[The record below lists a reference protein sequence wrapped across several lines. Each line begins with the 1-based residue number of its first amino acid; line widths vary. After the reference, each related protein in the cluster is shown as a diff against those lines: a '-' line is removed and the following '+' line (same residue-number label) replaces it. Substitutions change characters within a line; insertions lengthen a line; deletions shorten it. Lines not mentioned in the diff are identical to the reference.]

1 MNLWQRWHQ
10 LSAWLATF
18 GAAATVARS
27 WDDCVEALPLA
38 LIRLDEQGRMIRI
51 NRAWQ
56 DLTGYAPR
64 GCLLRSHEAYLH
76 IEDQPLWRKALS
88 RPGSG
93 AQVLLLRYLHRGGE
107 LRWVEVRLHRLARGF
122 AVSLGDSS
130 EQVQQ
135 RQALRARHRSL
146 SNLLDGLPLMV
157 YRCRNNRHWSMEYV
171 SAGCLQVTG
180 YRPQQLID
188 SHSLTFNSLIHPDDR
203 ERVWRAVQRGLDE
216 GRAFVMRYRLLCA
229 DGNERPV
236 LECGCGIYS
245 DAGDVLGLEGV
256 VMEACDVSAEDA
268 AFPLRR
274 PA

>member
-1 MNLWQRWHQ
+1 MMGVLWQFW
-10 LSAWLATF
+10 AWLAAHCRP
-18 GAAATVARS
+18 AAGGLS

-38 LIRLDEQGRMIRI
+38 LVRLDEQGRMIRL

-64 GCLLRSHEAYLH
+64 ACLQRSHEAYLH
-76 IEDQPLWRKALS
+76 IEDQPLWRQALS

-107 LRWVEVRLHRLARGF
+107 LRWAEVRLHRLARGF

-135 RQALRARHRSL
+135 RQSLRAHHRSL

-180 YRPQQLID
+180 YQPQQLID
-188 SHSLTFNSLIHPDDR
+188 SQSLTFNSLIHPDDR
-203 ERVWRAVQRGLDE
+203 ERVWHAVQLGLDE
-216 GRAFVMRYRLLCA
+216 RRAFVMHYRLLCA
-229 DGNERPV
+229 DGHERSV
-236 LECGCGIYS
+236 LERGCGIYS
-245 DAGDVLGLEGV
+245 DAGDLLGLEGV
-256 VMEACDVSAEDA
+256 VMDAWGVSAEDA
-268 AFPLRR
+268 ALPLLR